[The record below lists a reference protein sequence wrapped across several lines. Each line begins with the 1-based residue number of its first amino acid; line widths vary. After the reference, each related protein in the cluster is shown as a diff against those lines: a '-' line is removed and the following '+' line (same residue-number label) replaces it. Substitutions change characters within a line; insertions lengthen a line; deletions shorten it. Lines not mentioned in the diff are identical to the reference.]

1 LEAIA
6 SLTPARETLDLIL
19 RILCGSG
26 VVVYLPEQPDDR
38 YQLVHDYLADFI
50 RQQQASRLEA
60 LLLELEQERQHRLRA
75 EMQAYQA
82 QQDLASIKREQQ
94 QALPYA
100 ISLYKTGALEG
111 ERQVEGTSPVPFSAF
126 WKVSTLP
133 VDPVICTVIFTNEV
147 NEEYKYE
154 IELQSLQVVKH
165 LIDVVL
171 LDRETQIVDFSQ
183 AFYAELFRLKLDA
196 LDSN

>member
-1 LEAIA
+1 M
-6 SLTPARETLDLIL
+6 TLDIQAAPTGDIVL
-19 RILCGSG
+19 
-26 VVVYLPEQPDDR
+26 YLP
-38 YQLVHDYLADFI
+38 YC
-50 RQQQASRLEA
+50 
-60 LLLELEQERQHRLRA
+60 
-75 EMQAYQA
+75 
-82 QQDLASIKREQQ
+82 KREQQ

-100 ISLYKTGALEG
+100 ISLYKTGALQG
-111 ERQVEGTSPVPFSAF
+111 ERQVEGTSPIPFSAF

-133 VDPVICTVIFTNEV
+133 VDPVICTVVFTNEV